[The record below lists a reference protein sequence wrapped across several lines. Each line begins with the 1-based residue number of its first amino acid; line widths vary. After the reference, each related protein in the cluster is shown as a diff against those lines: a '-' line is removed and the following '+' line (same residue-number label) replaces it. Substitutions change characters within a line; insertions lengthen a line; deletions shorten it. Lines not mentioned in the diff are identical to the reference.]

1 MYHAALVCMLMHH
14 AVTDDEKVVSCPNC
28 PICHNPVALLP
39 ARYERGRR
47 AVGFALW
54 VLAGVLKV
62 HILRIHSGKNAEYA
76 NIMLAGILV
85 KVYLTFE
92 NSQCIKVV
100 LVWIVGYSGILS
112 YILVKLLDTL
122 GTLAGIF
129 KVL

>member
-1 MYHAALVCMLMHH
+1 ML
-14 AVTDDEKVVSCPNC
+14 CG
-28 PICHNPVALLP
+28 LLT
-39 ARYERGRR
+39 GI
-47 AVGFALW
+47 F
-54 VLAGVLKV
+54 KV

-112 YILVKLLDTL
+112 YILVKLL

-129 KVL
+129 KVVLYFYVL